1 MAVAVVHV
9 GHMQMRMMQWFV
21 PMAASSIRMTD

>member
-1 MAVAVVHV
+1 MALAVVHV
-9 GHMQMRMMQWFV
+9 GHMQMRMMQRFE

>member
-9 GHMQMRMMQWFV
+9 RHMQKCIMQWFV

>member
-1 MAVAVVHV
+1 MAVDVVYV
-9 GHMQMRMMQWFV
+9 GHMQKCMMQRFV